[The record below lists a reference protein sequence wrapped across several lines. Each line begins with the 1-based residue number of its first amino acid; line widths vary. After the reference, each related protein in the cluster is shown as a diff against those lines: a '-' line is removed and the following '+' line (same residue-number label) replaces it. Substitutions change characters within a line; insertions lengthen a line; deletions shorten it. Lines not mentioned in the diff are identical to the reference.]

1 MKVILNIFVESK
13 DLGKVTKKLTE
24 IDCIDDVYEV
34 TGESDIVVV
43 LDVPDVLGFREVL
56 RDQILDIDGI
66 RSTVS
71 SVITYTHKKDG
82 KIPDSD

>member
-1 MKVILNIFVESK
+1 MRVILNIFVESR
-13 DLGKVTKKLTE
+13 DLEKVTKKLTE
-24 IDCIDDVYEV
+24 IDCVEDVYEV

-56 RDQILDIDGI
+56 KEQILGIDGI

-71 SVITYTHKKDG
+71 SVITYIHKKDG
-82 KIPDSD
+82 LIPES

>member
-13 DLGKVTKKLTE
+13 DLGKVTKQLLD
-24 IDCIDDVYEV
+24 IDCIEDVYEV
-34 TGESDIVVV
+34 TGESDIVVI

-56 RDQILDIDGI
+56 KDQILDIDGI

-71 SVITYTHKKDG
+71 SVITYIHKKDG
-82 KIPDSD
+82 KIPNY

>member
-13 DLGKVTKKLTE
+13 DLTKVTKKLTE
-24 IDCIDDVYEV
+24 IDCIEDVYEV

-56 RDQILDIDGI
+56 KDQILGIDGI

-71 SVITYTHKKDG
+71 SVITYIHKKDG
-82 KIPDSD
+82 SIPED